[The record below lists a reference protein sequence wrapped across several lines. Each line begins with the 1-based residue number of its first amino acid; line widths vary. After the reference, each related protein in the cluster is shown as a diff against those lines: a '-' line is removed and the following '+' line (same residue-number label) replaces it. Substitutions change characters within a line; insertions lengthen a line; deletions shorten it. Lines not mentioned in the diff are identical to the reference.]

1 MDNALYT
8 FSFEDFRI
16 VSINFDLK
24 TKNEIQPTKKNVDVA
39 TTLSLRFERHQT
51 KKDLLLFMGINVCGE
66 KLPFSLAIESRSF
79 FVFSKVI
86 EDLSSLK
93 KVANINCAAIVY
105 PYLRETAADI
115 VRRAGLPQLNLP
127 PVNFVELYR
136 SQVTKK
142 ESKARVK
149 TKTVPKD

>member
-1 MDNALYT
+1 MDNSLYT

-24 TKNEIQPTKKNVDVA
+24 TVKQSKPTRKSVDVA
-39 TTLSLRFERHQT
+39 TTLSLRVEHSQDN
-51 KKDLLLFMGINVCGE
+51 KELLLFMGINVCGE
-66 KLPFSLAIESRSF
+66 KLPFSLGIESRS
-79 FVFSKVI
+79 VFAFSAMI
-86 EDLSSLK
+86 EDIPSLK

-136 SQVTKK
+136 AQVESEPK
-142 ESKARVK
+142 SKAK
-149 TKTVPKD
+149 IKKLN